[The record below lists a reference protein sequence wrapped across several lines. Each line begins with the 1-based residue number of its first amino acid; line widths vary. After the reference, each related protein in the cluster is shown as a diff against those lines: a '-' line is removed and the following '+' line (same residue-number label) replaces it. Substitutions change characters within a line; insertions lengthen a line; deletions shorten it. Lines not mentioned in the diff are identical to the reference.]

1 MSTASSWKDM
11 MGKQRANAVASG
23 NATRVAEINAA
34 LASNGVVAAPVSA
47 PAAVAAPPLVLQNI
61 NLSNFTPA
69 ELAHLNAVAAAMKT
83 KAPTELEKSYSALKK
98 AESAGKKRTRRTRRR
113 HRTRSLK

>member
-1 MSTASSWKDM
+1 MSTALSWKDM

-23 NATRVAEINAA
+23 NAARVAEINAA
-34 LASNGVVAAPVSA
+34 LASNGVVAAPVPA
-47 PAAVAAPPLVLQNI
+47 PAVAAPPLVLQNI

-113 HRTRSLK
+113 HRTRSRK

>member
-1 MSTASSWKDM
+1 MI
-11 MGKQRANAVASG
+11 GKQRANAVANG
-23 NATRVAEINAA
+23 NNAKVAKINAL
-34 LASNGVVAAPVSA
+34 LATNGVVVEPVSA
-47 PAAVAAPPLVLQNI
+47 PAVAAPAVAAPPLVLQNI

-98 AESAGKKRTRRTRRR
+98 AESAGKKRSRRTRRR
-113 HRTRSLK
+113 HRTRSRK

>member
-1 MSTASSWKDM
+1 MSTALSWKDM

-23 NATRVAEINAA
+23 NAARVAEINAA
-34 LASNGVVAAPVSA
+34 LASNGVVAALVPA
-47 PAAVAAPPLVLQNI
+47 PAVAAPPLVLQNI

-113 HRTRSLK
+113 HRTCSRK

>member
-1 MSTASSWKDM
+1 M
-11 MGKQRANAVASG
+11 MGKQKANAVANG
-23 NATRVAEINAA
+23 NNAKVAKINAL
-34 LASNGVVAAPVSA
+34 LATNGVVVEPVSA
-47 PAAVAAPPLVLQNI
+47 PAVAAPPLVLQNI

-98 AESAGKKRTRRTRRR
+98 AESVGKKRTRRTRRR
-113 HRTRSLK
+113 HRTRSRK